1 MKKIASDHRLTIS
14 TEEIAQALIGN
25 EYAFG
30 AVVTAV
36 IEKYFTD
43 LTGGK
48 VCNLSFGLC
57 TQDVTFRIE
66 WTEYGTIYV
75 SIVLNSILTARFTE
89 PLQIDRG
96 TINIDLYLLQ
106 ENKDNTLLFDMT
118 ANQRLT
124 Q

>member
-1 MKKIASDHRLTIS
+1 MKKIAKDHTLTIS
-14 TEEIAQALIGN
+14 TEEIAQALISN

-30 AVVTAV
+30 DVVTAA
-36 IEKYFTD
+36 IEKYFSD

-48 VCNLSFGLC
+48 VYNLSFGLC

-75 SIVLNSILTARFTE
+75 SIALDSILTAKFTE

-106 ENKDNTLLFDMT
+106 ESEDNTPLFDMA

>member
-1 MKKIASDHRLTIS
+1 MKKIAKDHRLTIP
-14 TEEIAQALIGN
+14 TEGIAQALISN

-30 AVVTAV
+30 DVVTAF
-36 IEKYFTD
+36 IERYFSD
-43 LTGGK
+43 LTGGS
-48 VCNLSFGLC
+48 VCGLSFGLC

-75 SIVLNSILTARFTE
+75 SIALNSILTAKFTE
-89 PLQIDRG
+89 PVQIDRG
-96 TINIDLYLLQ
+96 NIQIDLYLLQ